1 MRLVALVIV
10 ALLLGGCSGGSGGGA
25 IPIPP
30 AVVPLILSPG
40 TLFGY
45 FGILGTQLADTAKH
59 VNLAYCMDWSD
70 WDDPAA
76 REWMADTIIAQL
88 TEAKARGIPNSIVA
102 VGFLT
107 FTKAYAYRGT
117 AELVAFRD
125 RCAAA
130 GLQPTALSILD
141 EPDVYKVPDA
151 LMAQAATEI
160 RAAWP
165 GPKLAVIYGQNRHYP
180 GIAAFDWAGM
190 DHYGV
195 DIFANGDV
203 ADLKAHL
210 RPEQRVILVP
220 GGASPWKESPQA
232 FVRHANTD
240 SQVAAIVGFIY
251 GDGWGNDPTN
261 VGIEGNGML
270 AQYGAIIGGTA

>member
-1 MRLVALVIV
+1 MKIAALIVV

-40 TLFGY
+40 TFFGY
-45 FGILGTQLADTAKH
+45 FGVLGTQLAETAKH

-70 WDDPAA
+70 WDDKAA
-76 REWMADTIIAQL
+76 REWMANTIIAQL
-88 TEAKARGIPNSIVA
+88 TEAKTLGIPNSIVA

-117 AELVAFRD
+117 ADLIAFRD
-125 RCAAA
+125 RCKAA
-130 GLQPTALSILD
+130 GLAPTALSILD
-141 EPDVYKVPDA
+141 EPDVYGVSDA
-151 LMAQAATEI
+151 LLTQACNEI
-160 RAAWP
+160 RTAWP
-165 GPKLAVIYGQNRHYP
+165 GPKMAVIYGQNRRYP
-180 GIAAFDWAGM
+180 GVAAFDWAGM

-195 DIFANGDV
+195 DVFGNGDV

-210 RPEQRVILVP
+210 RPEQRLILVA
-220 GGASPWKESPQA
+220 GGASPWKESPQP
-232 FVRHANTD
+232 FVKHANLD
-240 SQVAAIVGFIY
+240 SQVAAIIGFIY
-251 GDGWGNDPTN
+251 GDGWGDDPTN

-270 AQYGAIIGGTA
+270 AQYASILGAKA